1 MTERCILSRGFK
13 PMTAAL
19 IPITTRD
26 LTFDEFLLWDDGS
39 DRSFELLDGIPVPL
53 SEPNA
58 NHEDVADELNDR
70 LQSHCR
76 SQSLPYIVKRVKQVR
91 LRRAIGEKEASR
103 KPDIVIFDRAEWDRM
118 KGRSSPAAAYVCPP
132 MVIEI
137 VSTNWRDDYMT
148 KLAEYEELGISEYW
162 IVDFAALGGTRFI
175 GDPKQ
180 ATVSIYSLVN
190 DEYQV
195 RQFRGEEQLVS
206 RTFPD
211 LVLTPI
217 EIFSVAQ

>member
-1 MTERCILSRGFK
+1 MT
-13 PMTAAL
+13 TAL
-19 IPITTRD
+19 NPIATQP
-26 LTFDEFLLWDDGS
+26 LTFEAFLRWDDGS
-39 DRSFELLDGIPVPL
+39 DRAFELLNGIPMPL

-58 NHEDVADELNDR
+58 NHEDLADALAGV
-70 LQSHCR
+70 LQSHGR
-76 SQSLPYIVKRVKQVR
+76 SRNLPYVIKRVKQVR
-91 LRRAIGEKEASR
+91 LQSAAGAKESSR
-103 KPDIVIFDRAEWDRM
+103 KPDIVVFDRAEWERM

-148 KLAEYEELGISEYW
+148 KLAEYEELGIAEYW

-180 ATVSIYSLVN
+180 PTVSIYTLTN
-190 DEYQV
+190 GEYQV
-195 RQFRGEEQLVS
+195 QQFRGEERIQS

-211 LVLTPI
+211 LSLTAAA
-217 EIFSVAQ
+217 IFAMVG